1 MKLGFVESIIAKT
14 GRRTA
19 ESFLRDA
26 GGGVAMQAALVFGA
40 AGLALALI
48 GPPLMENAGSRLI
61 AARQGGIDRTTT
73 GSVSTG
79 GRYTIRKS
87 VLSDTPQ
94 VVCGARV
101 SRACLP
107 DGR

>member
-1 MKLGFVESIIAKT
+1 MKPDFVKSIIAKT
-14 GRRTA
+14 GRRTVCG
-19 ESFLRDA
+19 FMRDA
-26 GGGVAMQAALVFGA
+26 GGGMAMQAALVFGA
-40 AGLALALI
+40 AGLALALV
-48 GPPLMENAGSRLI
+48 GPPLMESAGSRLV